1 MKSPR
6 RLLAAVLLGASGLLW
21 AAPLTVGPATRSTL
35 TATFKQQGVAVENPF
50 LRWSGRIE
58 YDPADV
64 AAAKAEIDVEMDSY
78 DIGDPAY
85 AAELAKK
92 SWFDTAAHPRGTFRS
107 TAIKPVSA
115 TRFDATGTLTLKGRS
130 QTITVP
136 VTVGT
141 SGGATTFS
149 GSFSISRKA
158 FGIGDPVWDGVVED
172 QVLIKFNLVGGR

>member
-1 MKSPR
+1 PTR
-6 RLLAAVLLGASGLLW
+6 RSSELVGAA
-21 AAPLTVGPATRSTL
+21 
-35 TATFKQQGVAVENPF
+35 TAQ
-50 LRWSGRIE
+50 
-58 YDPADV
+58 
-64 AAAKAEIDVEMDSY
+64 IDVEMGSY
-78 DIGDPAY
+78 DIGDPMY
-85 AAELAKK
+85 GAELAKK
-92 SWFDTAAHPRGTFRS
+92 SWFDTATHPRGTFRS

-115 TRFDATGTLTLKGRS
+115 TRFDATGTLTLKGKS
-130 QTITVP
+130 QTVTVP